1 MVKKENYISEA
12 EIDAAA
18 ENTGKTLAKQ
28 EKVAVMIAPAPGEKM
43 FKCIINGYS
52 YAFPRGEMVEVPKSV
67 ANMIADLA
75 QDVKVSQAYIET
87 LKKGLSV

>member
-1 MVKKENYISEA
+1 MAKKETYISEA

-28 EKVAVMIAPAPGEKM
+28 EKVAVMIAPTPGEKM

-67 ANMIADLA
+67 ANLIADLA
-75 QDVKVSQAYIET
+75 QDVKVSQAYVES